1 MEGGGVG
8 TLEPDAQPASTNRL
22 ELVARSQPG
31 ADPQRAQQAQVRA
44 VGWIVRSRRLAL
56 QPEVLVLCEARA
68 GARAIVTVCLC
79 GRV

>member
-1 MEGGGVG
+1 M
-8 TLEPDAQPASTNRL
+8 EPDAQPASTNRL